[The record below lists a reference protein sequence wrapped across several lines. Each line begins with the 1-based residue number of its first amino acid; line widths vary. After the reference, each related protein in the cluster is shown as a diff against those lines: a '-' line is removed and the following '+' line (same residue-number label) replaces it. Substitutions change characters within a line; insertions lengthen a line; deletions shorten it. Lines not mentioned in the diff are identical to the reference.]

1 MKTIFKL
8 LCIPCIFCLMSFQY
22 NWDSEDYEFTYILDN
37 FQDSYIICNVI
48 CSMEHTIKPEH
59 IEIIIQDCVEELKKH
74 YDMTMWLSEQ
84 NYVAKG
90 HLESEIY
97 EKVKKQYPNFN
108 FKIDRISFLHV
119 FI

>member
-1 MKTIFKL
+1 MKTIIKL

-22 NWDSEDYEFTYILDN
+22 NWNHNECEFTYVLDN

-48 CSMEHTIKPEH
+48 CSMEYTAKINH
-59 IEIIIQDCVEELKKH
+59 IDIIIQDCVKELKKH
-74 YDMTMWLSEQ
+74 YDMTMWLSDQ
-84 NYVAKG
+84 NYIAKE

-97 EKVKKQYPNFN
+97 EKVKKQYPNLK
-108 FKIDRISFLHV
+108 FKIDRISFLLI